1 MIKSVRADRPA
12 ALFQFSDGVMQ
23 FYFDMHEGARPEEAH
38 QYVNAPDVFCLEQQ
52 EQPLFGKGKAA
63 ESPEVEVEVEAEAE
77 AEAEEAHQYVN
88 APDVS
93 CFEQQEQPLF
103 HQQPAVGEGEAAESH
118 EKGEDEA
125 IEIDGIRVS
134 ARLG

>member
-52 EQPLFGKGKAA
+52 EQPLF
-63 ESPEVEVEVEAEAE
+63 
-77 AEAEEAHQYVN
+77 
-88 APDVS
+88 
-93 CFEQQEQPLF
+93 
-103 HQQPAVGEGEAAESH
+103 QQPAVGEGEAAESH

-134 ARLG
+134 ARLSQL